1 MISPFTRR
9 QPCLDPGFL
18 PAVVWKRAYTD
29 RVRNEKQSRE
39 ACLVVERPDGSHW
52 SRRIRLLPDR
62 ECYKALNWT
71 YVERLAKFLLWTWG
85 GNILRVEG
93 APEVLAALRRTS
105 WERPAFSM
113 LSPWRV
119 ERSCW
124 RAKRASAKALQEG
137 ILMGAVSA
145 LIWVAV
151 TGNAR
156 PSLTV
161 KLSFPKR

>member
-18 PAVVWKRAYTD
+18 PAVVWNRAYTD

-39 ACLVVERPDGSHW
+39 ARLVVERPDGSHW

-93 APEVLAALRRTS
+93 APEVLAALRL
-105 WERPAFSM
+105 AY
-113 LSPWRV
+113 SPGGI
-119 ERSCW
+119 
-124 RAKRASAKALQEG
+124 RA
-137 ILMGAVSA
+137 
-145 LIWVAV
+145 
-151 TGNAR
+151 
-156 PSLTV
+156 
-161 KLSFPKR
+161 